1 MLNRQ
6 MAWAGLSALFLWVS
20 GVHVAHAEGMSLAD
34 IAKLEQVGQM
44 AISPDGSSIAYTRIV
59 PRQLGVDEDG
69 RAYSELHVLNAE
81 GESRAFIAGK
91 VNIGGLGW
99 TSDGR
104 TITFLARRDGDE
116 YTRLYGIPL
125 LGGEAQVLAKPDGAI
140 RSYSFSPDDQQVA
153 LVVAPPESKER
164 KAEKDK
170 GFSQII
176 FEEEWRANQLWIQT
190 LDGES
195 EMVAVDGSVQQVRWS
210 PTGDRLAISVTPRQL
225 VDDTLMFKR
234 IRIVAPDGSEIGRV
248 NNPGKLGA
256 MAWSPS
262 GDVLAFIGTT
272 VVRDPREGRL
282 MVAPADGGDWQEL
295 MPGLLGHVWHV
306 AWRGEE
312 IVFVSH
318 EGVETRLG
326 QISSNGKNE
335 QTLAQFPNVVFEGL
349 SVSASGSIALAASTP
364 EHPREVF
371 VWEGEGVALSRLTNS
386 NSWLDER
393 EIARQTVV
401 RYEASDG
408 LALEGLLI
416 WPNDYQEGTR
426 YPLILAVHGGP
437 EAHYSNG
444 WISSY
449 ALPGQVAAAEG
460 YFMFYPNYRGSTGR
474 GVDFTLSSQGRPA
487 AEEFSDLI
495 DGVDHLINTGLVDGD
510 RVGITGGSYG
520 GYATAW
526 GATYYTDRFAAAV
539 MNVGLSDKIAMLG
552 TSDIAQELYLVH
564 YLTWPWEDW
573 DLYRKA
579 SPIYYA
585 DQAKTPIL
593 IMHGAADPRVDPTQ
607 SRILYR
613 YLVLQEDPPPVRL
626 VLYPGEGH
634 GNQRAASRWD
644 YSLRLM
650 RWMNHY
656 LKGEGGDMPPYAL
669 DYGLEDSADNDE

>member
-1 MLNRQ
+1 MLNRET
-6 MAWAGLSALFLWVS
+6 AWAGLGALLIWALS
-20 GVHVAHAEGMSLAD
+20 WHAAQAQGMSLAD
-34 IAKLEQVGQM
+34 IAKLEQVGQI
-44 AISPDGSSIAYTRIV
+44 AISPDGESIAYTRIV
-59 PRQLGVDEDG
+59 PRQLGVEPDG
-69 RAYSELHVLNAE
+69 SSYSELHVLNAE
-81 GESRAFIAGK
+81 GESRAFISGK
-91 VNIGGLGW
+91 VNVGGLGW
-99 TSDGR
+99 ANDGE
-104 TITFLARRDGDE
+104 TITFLARREDDKH
-116 YTRLYGIPL
+116 TRLYGIPIS
-125 LGGEAQVLAKPDGAI
+125 GGEAQALAKPDGAI
-140 RSYSFSPDDQQVA
+140 RGYSFSPDHKQVA
-153 LVVAPPESKER
+153 LIVAPPESKDR
-164 KAEKDK
+164 QAEKDK

-176 FEEEWRANQLWIQT
+176 FEEEWRANQLWIHT
-190 LDGES
+190 IGGES
-195 EMVAVDGSVQQVRWS
+195 EMVAVDGSIQQVQWS
-210 PTGDRLAISVTPRQL
+210 PMGDRLAISVTPRQL
-225 VDDTLMFKR
+225 IDDTLMFQR
-234 IRIVAPDGSEIGRV
+234 IRIIALDGREIGRV

-262 GDVLAFIGTT
+262 GDTLAFIGTT
-272 VVRDPREGRL
+272 MVRDPREGRL
-282 MVAPADGGDWQEL
+282 MVSASDGGDWKEL
-295 MPGLLGHVWHV
+295 MPGLLGHVWQM
-306 AWRGEE
+306 AWHGDA
-312 IVFVSH
+312 IVFVSY

-326 QISSNGKNE
+326 QIDPNGENE
-335 QTLAQFPNVVFEGL
+335 QTLAQLPDVVFEGL
-349 SVSASGSIALAASTP
+349 SLSDDGAIALSASTP
-364 EHPREVF
+364 KHPREVF
-371 VWEGEGVALSRLTNS
+371 RWQTQGNGLERLTDS
-386 NSWLDER
+386 NPWLNER
-393 EIARQTVV
+393 ELARQTVV
-401 RYEASDG
+401 LYEAADG
-408 LALEGLLI
+408 LTLEGLLI
-416 WPNDYQEGTR
+416 WPKDYQEGTR

-449 ALPGQVAAAEG
+449 ALPGQVAASEG
-460 YFMFYPNYRGSTGR
+460 YFTFYPNYRGSTGR

-495 DGVDHLINTGLVDGD
+495 DGVDHLINIGLVDGD

-613 YLVLQEDPPPVRL
+613 YLVLQDDPPPVRL

-656 LKGEGGDMPPYAL
+656 LKGAGGEMPPYAL
-669 DYGLEDSADNDE
+669 DYGLDAEVENDD